1 MMTRDCQ
8 RGSSP
13 KVSAQGLGAAL
24 RYVHRLYMRL
34 LQEELSKR
42 GLTVGQYLHL
52 RMLFEED
59 NIAQNEISSRLGIEK
74 ASSTKILDALEADA
88 SIVRARDGADR
99 RRLLVKLSPKGRE
112 LAMTTMSFAQNV
124 AKVAGRDIAPET
136 MALFLSTVDRLIE
149 NLSDQIAASSDQ

>member
-1 MMTRDCQ
+1 MTTGSQ
-8 RGSSP
+8 RAFGP

-74 ASSTKILDALEADA
+74 ASSTKILDALEADGL
-88 SIVRARDGADR
+88 IVRTRDGADR
-99 RRLLVKLSPKGRE
+99 RRLLVRLSPKGRE
-112 LAMTTMSFAQNV
+112 LAKTTMTFAQNV

-136 MALFLSTVDRLIE
+136 MVLFLSPLDRLIE
-149 NLSDQIAASSDQ
+149 NLSDQIAAANNQ